1 MRKLLFLV
9 LITFAVFV
17 SAANEPTYPQ
27 IGAEVFIE
35 PGQTPQ
41 QIDQWFKGLS
51 ESGMNVCRIR
61 MFESYMKDAKGNWD
75 FSLFDLAFKAADKYG
90 IKIYGTFFPETTKID
105 IGGWKFPESDAQLA
119 QFGEYIK
126 QAALHFNQFQ
136 SMYAWVLINEPG
148 YNHRE
153 DAFTDKMRKEWKKNN
168 PTPEFSPGGFPVLI
182 DFSEAKFKT
191 YKNTWMLNWIANEV
205 RKYDKKVHLH
215 VNPHALFSLIKEYD
229 FPQWRPFLNS
239 LGGSAHASW
248 HFGNFNRPQY
258 AMAMSANSEIILSGA
273 GKLPWL
279 MTELQ
284 GGNITY
290 SGSVPL
296 CPTAEEISQWL
307 WIILATEG
315 QGGIFWMWN
324 PRSSGIE
331 SGEWAMLD
339 FQNQP
344 TDRVR
349 AAGEVIK
356 CARKNTAQLSNAK
369 KYNSG
374 INILYINESLLT
386 EEKMAGNN
394 NNPAQAA
401 GSIMNDMLGYFETL
415 SQMGVTPNIKS
426 IKEFDFSMNNYDNQT
441 IILANQ
447 IAIPQLY
454 IDSLSNFVSKGGKL
468 LVDGLTGFYDENAI
482 AVMATGFPFKNLFGG
497 EISEFKYQDKPF
509 TYSTNRQKEA
519 LPGLGWKS
527 NIKPLAK
534 SQTVVEE
541 NGEIRSIRNKV
552 GKGEVVW
559 LPTLLGY
566 AARLYGSEP
575 LAKYLYNEL
584 NLDKQPFVFKTYQ
597 PLVSMKTLKTTNGY
611 ITVIINKSNKTN
623 NIVLKL
629 SDKSLIPTILFADK
643 NGICKK
649 NSLKIASE
657 ETMVIEW
664 KK

>member
-1 MRKLLFLV
+1 MKKLLLLFL
-9 LITFAVFV
+9 LTIAVMA
-17 SAANEPTYPQ
+17 SAASEPTYPQ
-27 IGAEVFIE
+27 IGAEIFIE

-41 QIDQWFKGLS
+41 QIDQWFKVLS

-61 MFESYMKDAKGNWD
+61 MFESYMKDVKGNWD
-75 FSLFDLAFKAADKYG
+75 FSLFDNAFKAAEKYG
-90 IKIYGTFFPETTKID
+90 IQIYATFFPETTKID

-119 QFGEYIK
+119 QFAEYIK
-126 QAALHFNQFQ
+126 QATLHFNQYK

-168 PTPEFSPGGFPVLI
+168 PTPESSPNGYPVLI
-182 DFSEAKFKT
+182 DFSEARFKT
-191 YKNTWMLNWIANEV
+191 YKNTWMLNWIATEV
-205 RKYDKKVHLH
+205 RKYDKNVQLH
-215 VNPHALFSLIKEYD
+215 VNPHAVFSLIKEYD

-248 HFGNFNRPQY
+248 HFGNFARPQY
-258 AMAMSANSEIILSGA
+258 AMAMSANSEIIYSGA

-296 CPTAEEISQWL
+296 CPTYEEITQWL
-307 WIILATEG
+307 WTILATEG
-315 QGGIFWMWN
+315 KGGIFWMWN

-344 TDRVR
+344 TERVQ
-349 AAGEVIK
+349 AAGAVIK
-356 CARKNTAQLSNAK
+356 CARKNGTLLSSAK

-386 EEKMAGNN
+386 EEKLGNGRET
-394 NNPAQAA
+394 PPRSI
-401 GSIMNDMLGYFETL
+401 GSTMNDMLGYFETL
-415 SQMGVTPNIKS
+415 SQLGVTPNIKS
-426 IKEFDFSMNNYDNQT
+426 IKEFDFSQTNYDNQT

-447 IAIPQLY
+447 IAIPQIY
-454 IDSLSNFVSKGGKL
+454 VDSLTNFVSKGGKL

-509 TYSTNRQKEA
+509 TYKINTQKEA

-527 NIKPLAK
+527 NIKPLST
-534 SQTVVEE
+534 SQTLMAE
-541 NGEIRSIRNKV
+541 NGETRATRNKV

-566 AARLYGSEP
+566 GARLYGGVS

-584 NLDKQPFVFKTYQ
+584 NLYKQPFVFQDFQ
-597 PLVSMKTLKTTNGY
+597 PLVSMKTLKTSSGY
-611 ITVIINKSNKTN
+611 ITVIINKSSQTN
-623 NIVLKL
+623 NLVIKSV
-629 SDKSLIPTILFADK
+629 DKSITPTVLFADK
-643 NGICKK
+643 NGLCTK
-649 NSLKIASE
+649 NTLKIAPE

-664 KK
+664 K